1 MKNSIKQAFGKTDSD
16 SKYVQET
23 FPNMIKEIEA
33 KPELANNEN
42 VFKMFSE
49 DLPKNQRVVVHSDD
63 SLDFFQQSDFG
74 PHNIKPT
81 IKFAEDNNISI
92 AEAKK
97 ILKMEPEDQ
106 VLEKTRLQ
114 VLKDKG
120 RTRQASG
127 GLTSLTRTTP
137 PERGPNSQGLA
148 SFMKNGMK

>member
-1 MKNSIKQAFGKTDSD
+1 MKGDKIEILQTLQTKLQDYINDVESVGDSI
-16 SKYVQET
+16 
-23 FPNMIKEIEA
+23 
-33 KPELANNEN
+33 
-42 VFKMFSE
+42 
-49 DLPKNQRVVVHSDD
+49 
-63 SLDFFQQSDFG
+63 DFFQQSKFG

>member
-1 MKNSIKQAFGKTDSD
+1 MKNSLKQAFGKTDPD
-16 SKYVQET
+16 SKYVNET
-23 FPNMIKEIEA
+23 FPNMIKELEA
-33 KPELANNEN
+33 KPELGNNEN

-49 DLPKNQRVVVHSDD
+49 DLPKNQKVVVHSDD
-63 SLDFFQQSDFG
+63 SIDFFTQSDFG
-74 PHNIKPT
+74 PQNIEPT
-81 IKFAEDNNISI
+81 IKFAEENNISI
-92 AEAKK
+92 KEASK

-114 VLKDKG
+114 ILKDKG

-127 GLTSLTRTTP
+127 GLTSLTRTIP